1 MGRKGKEGRY
11 ISTLFSPL
19 FNNIGHH
26 VNYATFICIRFE
38 IVFEKYAYPPA
49 FSIVKS
55 YLT

>member
-11 ISTLFSPL
+11 ISTLFNPL
-19 FNNIGHH
+19 FNSIRHD
-26 VNYATFICIRFE
+26 NYATFICIRFE

-55 YLT
+55 YLI